1 MRKPVVHLFH
11 LGVDEK
17 NRDTFYQVGVE
28 NFQTS
33 YEEEAGTL
41 AMYASSLKG
50 NSLEYKVFE
59 VYADEVAYQSHR
71 TSLHYQSYVE
81 QVGSKLTKREVY
93 EVEALFLEEKLP
105 SGVWLGAEKYF
116 LKFAQI
122 QVEAGSEK
130 AFERSVLLNM
140 QTSIKEEVG
149 VLAMYAVKDSQQS
162 NRYYF
167 YEVYASAKAYE
178 DHRLTPHFQ
187 RYISETQ
194 DLVEEKNI
202 QDLENSIAISKGQ
215 LAFSS

>member
-1 MRKPVVHLFH
+1 M
-11 LGVDEK
+11 
-17 NRDTFYQVGVE
+17 
-28 NFQTS
+28 
-33 YEEEAGTL
+33 
-41 AMYASSLKG
+41 
-50 NSLEYKVFE
+50 
-59 VYADEVAYQSHR
+59 
-71 TSLHYQSYVE
+71 
-81 QVGSKLTKREVY
+81 
-93 EVEALFLEEKLP
+93 P

-194 DLVEEKNI
+194 DLVEEKTYRTWKTVSQSRKGSWLFLAN
-202 QDLENSIAISKGQ
+202 LYPLTFCAILVK
-215 LAFSS
+215 

>member
-1 MRKPVVHLFH
+1 MSTPVVHLFQ
-11 LGVDEK
+11 LGVDER
-17 NRDTFYQVGVE
+17 NRDSFYQVGVK

-41 AMYASSLKG
+41 AMYASSLKE
-50 NSLEYKVFE
+50 NPLEYKVFE

-178 DHRLTPHFQ
+178 DHRLTLHFQ

-194 DLVEEKNI
+194 DLVEEKI
-202 QDLENSIAISKGQ
+202 LQDLENSIAISKGQ